1 MRMRAVQYLYNENDG
16 SRIVRLDLGNNVLQV
31 ISRAS
36 LRLRGRGYS
45 KVKMNTDTYL
55 GMPAVETNVMIRYA
69 SRARK
74 LKGNFN
80 IDFGNPELLFL
91 MHQHK
96 DVQQFFAENSDIQL
110 RQARNPQGDVVAQF
124 VIADECRICVT
135 AVHAHDA
142 IIGSCPRRRR
152 RNWTHF
158 IITGIWPIAPSPES
172 AKRRRQYFDSHVRML
187 IM

>member
-1 MRMRAVQYLYNENDG
+1 MGMRAVQYLHNENDG

-110 RQARNPQGDVVAQF
+110 HQARNPQGDVVAQF
-124 VIADECRICVT
+124 VIADECRICGAEFPN
-135 AVHAHDA
+135 AVIA
-142 IIGSCPRRRR
+142 ITDKLPRF
-152 RNWTHF
+152 TT
-158 IITGIWPIAPSPES
+158 TGNVGLKFFRSVEAL
-172 AKRRRQYFDSHVRML
+172 FDFDKNVMYTL
-187 IM
+187 

>member
-74 LKGNFN
+74 LKGNYRQTSTLHNNRQCRFEILPLRRN
-80 IDFGNPELLFL
+80 HPR
-91 MHQHK
+91 
-96 DVQQFFAENSDIQL
+96 L
-110 RQARNPQGDVVAQF
+110 RQKCDVYLIVSQLYYSF
-124 VIADECRICVT
+124 PNRRDIKSRFCVT
-135 AVHAHDA
+135 A
-142 IIGSCPRRRR
+142 P
-152 RNWTHF
+152 
-158 IITGIWPIAPSPES
+158 
-172 AKRRRQYFDSHVRML
+172 L
-187 IM
+187 